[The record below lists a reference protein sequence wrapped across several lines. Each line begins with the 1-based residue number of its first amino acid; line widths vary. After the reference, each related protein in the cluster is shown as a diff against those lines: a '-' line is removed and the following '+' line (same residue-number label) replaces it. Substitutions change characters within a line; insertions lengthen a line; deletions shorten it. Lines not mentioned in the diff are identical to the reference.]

1 MMSIPTSV
9 STGGRSWVIGAAI
22 VAIVLGLIA
31 LFFPGASLL
40 TVAILFGLALL
51 AMGVFRLAIAIRG
64 TALPTGARVFTG
76 IFGALVLIAG
86 ILCLIDPGQSLRLL
100 GIFIG
105 IGWIFEGTTGIISGT
120 MGSPDGRRVFSIIA
134 GIVAIVAGIIMLFL
148 PVLALSAFIVV
159 AGVIL
164 IVVGVTMLM
173 HLPRKADISSL

>member
-1 MMSIPTSV
+1 MSSPISSGT
-9 STGGRSWVIGAAI
+9 TARSWVIGAAI

-51 AMGVFRLAIAIRG
+51 AMGIFRLAIAIRG

-76 IFGALVLIAG
+76 VFGAIVLIAG
-86 ILCLIDPGQSLRLL
+86 ILCLIDPGQSLRIL

-105 IGWIFEGTTGIISGT
+105 IGWIFEGATGLVAGT
-120 MGSPDGRRVFSIIA
+120 IGSPGGRRVFPIIA
-134 GIVAIVAGIIMLFL
+134 GIVAIVAGLIMLFL

-159 AGVIL
+159 AGIIL
-164 IVVGVTMLM
+164 IVIGVTMLL
-173 HLPRKADISSL
+173 HLPRKAGNISSI